1 MRKDIADEIKTECD
15 NRGDYSQCLK
25 HMSQESLDTYL
36 DNLGFIESI
45 FNSEISHY
53 AIDFT
58 NDLIDESSN
67 GLVRVFWFSRGMD
80 DFYLCITGD
89 GFIKTHEENFPQ
101 NLLHQIAGI
110 LWECQQ
116 VME

>member
-45 FNSEISHY
+45 FNSVAHEFSKCHVQLAQFLFQLSAVP
-53 AIDFT
+53 AIRLRKHHHLMLRNQVCDKLLMLSGKDAKRFA
-58 NDLIDESSN
+58 SS
-67 GLVRVFWFSRGMD
+67 GKD
-80 DFYLCITGD
+80 
-89 GFIKTHEENFPQ
+89 
-101 NLLHQIAGI
+101 
-110 LWECQQ
+110 
-116 VME
+116 